1 MALPASPLQ
10 GLSTAFDFV
19 FGAVGHSIRRC
30 HQLSVALFNEEV
42 GPFGLTT
49 IQYAAL
55 DVIAA
60 NADIDA
66 TRLASMVAFDR
77 STVGAVLERLE
88 SKNLIA
94 REYSDRDK
102 RSKVLRVTAAGRALL
117 SEAGDAVRRSQ
128 NRFLEVLDPAER
140 EAFINLLTAL
150 ITRHEGAPSDSQRD
164 LKLRASKAPTD
175 ALRRTR

>member
-1 MALPASPLQ
+1 MTTNFRTPTVNSTILSLSDVTLQ
-10 GLSTAFDFV
+10 GLSTAFEFI

-88 SKNLIA
+88 SKGLIA
-94 REYSDRDK
+94 REFREHDK
-102 RSKVLRVTAAGRALL
+102 RTKSLHVTPAGRTLL

-128 NRFLEVLDPAER
+128 TRFLEVLDPVER
-140 EAFINLLTAL
+140 EAFMNLLTAL
-150 ITRHEGAPSDSQRD
+150 ITRHEAKNES
-164 LKLRASKAPTD
+164 T
-175 ALRRTR
+175 